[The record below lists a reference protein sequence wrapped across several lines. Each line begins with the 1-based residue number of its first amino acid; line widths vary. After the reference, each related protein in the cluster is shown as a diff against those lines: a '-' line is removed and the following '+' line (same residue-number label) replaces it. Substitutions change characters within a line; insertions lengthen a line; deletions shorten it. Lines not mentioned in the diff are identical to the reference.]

1 MGKISIVG
9 LGPGDYSL
17 ISQGALNALSTSS
30 NVYLRTK
37 KHPTVEQLQEKI
49 YPSKS
54 RPIFK
59 DSSDSI
65 GTYYLYI
72 VKENDDYESVASRY
86 KIDEGIIR
94 DYNQDKPLVA
104 GNVLII
110 PYVGK

>member
-1 MGKISIVG
+1 MYKRQDVESKEKAVTEEIE
-9 LGPGDYSL
+9 
-17 ISQGALNALSTSS
+17 
-30 NVYLRTK
+30 
-37 KHPTVEQLQEKI
+37 EQLQEKV

-59 DSSDSI
+59 ASSDRI

-72 VKENDDYESVASRY
+72 VKENDNYEDVASRY
-86 KIDEGIIR
+86 EIDESIIR

-110 PYVGK
+110 PYVCK